1 MRKNIIILFGA
12 ALIPIVLG
20 LQPIDPIHDRYIDKE
35 HFPEAWQCRNRLNR
49 ESVELMAKKLREQAV
64 KHPEDFVSLQEA
76 ESKNSYSDDA
86 YVTLLIQYGLE
97 KYWNE

>member
-1 MRKNIIILFGA
+1 
-12 ALIPIVLG
+12 
-20 LQPIDPIHDRYIDKE
+20 
-35 HFPEAWQCRNRLNR
+35 
-49 ESVELMAKKLREQAV
+49 MAKKLREQAV

>member
-1 MRKNIIILFGA
+1 MRKNIIIVLIA
-12 ALIPIVLG
+12 ALIPIVVG
-20 LQPIDPIHDRYIDKE
+20 MQPIDLMHDRYVYKE
-35 HFPEAWQCRNRLNR
+35 HFPEAWQWRNRLNR

-76 ESKNSYSDDA
+76 ESKNSYSDDT